1 MLKLKNVSKYYHN
14 NEVVALGLRKVNLD
28 FELGEFVA
36 VTGESGSGKSTLLNV
51 ISGLDTY
58 EDGEMFVSG
67 EETSYFSVADWEGYR
82 RQYIGFVFQNY
93 NIIDSYSVLE
103 NVMVALKI
111 QGYDKEKRKE
121 RAVELIKKV
130 GLESHL
136 HHKASKLSG
145 GQKQRAVIARALA
158 KDCPVIVCDEPTGN
172 LDSESSATIMGLL
185 QEISKDKLVIVVT
198 HNYDEVAEYATR
210 KIRLFDGEVVEDKR
224 IKPHEIIEST
234 TKIQSYVMN
243 IGNLISI
250 GLNNL
255 FRTPRR
261 SIFSTAVFFF
271 IVAVFTLIYGF
282 FVRVTSEAGGSAYNA
297 IFNNITENR
306 IIVTKFD
313 ETPLTLSE
321 LEDLRD
327 IEKILGV
334 HEHDVTNDARILRYE
349 PYEDEYYS
357 WINTQPMYINP
368 SYVLKSTD
376 LTDGRLPESEFEIVL
391 ENQSEIEIGDTIYI
405 GFDYIYYD
413 HFEEEGGTPDTE
425 RPTMQETLEE
435 SAIPFTVVGFTT
447 TLRAFEWTEMAYF
460 HEDFLDDPGV
470 IQNAYIGDDW
480 DSAYDIQMKYGD
492 YHISSLSY
500 MNLVVTDELDDFEFI
515 VPENVIEQLTWALG
529 EAQGTEI
536 DRENNP
542 DFYKN
547 IDFTITSVSTFLST
561 EFDIQIVDFVP
572 YQDKVT
578 GDDVVFTTDSGDYDL
593 VLAGDRYNTIYMNEF
608 TFNQMFT
615 DDYYQVTVY
624 AKNSFDAA
632 NIKADIEDLGYNAI
646 YPRNVE
652 DPLSAF
658 VSIILSIVFGG
669 VMAFLMIV
677 VYFITYLVMRNIQ
690 ESKKKDFLILRSI
703 GASKTSLNKITIIEL
718 LISMVIGTVLVFGL
732 LYINTLTGTV
742 NWLVDLLGF
751 YTFGNYIF
759 LFVLLAVLALLLGR
773 RFNSRIFNKS
783 VITSLKAE

>member
-58 EDGEMFVSG
+58 EDGEMFVGG

-111 QGYDKEKRKE
+111 QGYDKEKRKD
-121 RAVELIKKV
+121 RAIELIKKV

-198 HNYDEVAEYATR
+198 HNYDEVAEFATR

-224 IKPHEIIEST
+224 VKPHEIVESK

-282 FVRVTSEAGGSAYNA
+282 FVRVTTEAGGSSYNA
-297 IFNNITENR
+297 IFNNITESR

-313 ETPLTLSE
+313 ETPLSLSE
-321 LEDLRD
+321 IADLRD
-327 IEKILGV
+327 IEKVLGV

-349 PYEDEYYS
+349 AYEDEYYS
-357 WINTQPMYINP
+357 WINTQPMYVNP
-368 SYVLKSTD
+368 SYVLKNTD
-376 LTDGRLPESEFEIVL
+376 LTEGRLPQSEFEVVL
-391 ENQSEIEIGDTIYI
+391 ENNGDLEVGDVVYI

-413 HFEEEGGTPDTE
+413 SWGDEEGTSDDDK
-425 RPTMQETLEE
+425 PTLQETLEE
-435 SAIPFTVVGFTT
+435 GATAFTVVGFTT

-460 HEDFLDDPGV
+460 HEDFLDDPDV

-480 DSAYDIQMKYGD
+480 DSAYDIRLMIEDLQVTG
-492 YHISSLSY
+492 LSY
-500 MNLVVTDELDDFEFI
+500 MNLVVTDQLNDYELI
-515 VPENVIEQLTWALG
+515 VPEGVIEQLVWSLSEST
-529 EAQGTEI
+529 QTEI
-536 DRENNP
+536 DRENDP
-542 DFYKN
+542 DFYKG
-547 IDFTITSVSTFLST
+547 IDYTVTSSSTFLST
-561 EFDIQIVDFVP
+561 EFDVQIVDYIP
-572 YQDKVT
+572 YGDKT
-578 GDDVVFTTDSGDYDL
+578 GSGDGNSNSGDYDL
-593 VLAGDRYNTIYMNEF
+593 DISGDRYNTVYMNEF

-632 NIKADIEDLGYNAI
+632 NIKADIEDLGFNAI

-658 VSIILSIVFGG
+658 VSIILSIVFGV
-669 VMAFLMIV
+669 VMSFLMVV

-718 LISMVIGTVLVFGL
+718 LISMVIGTTLVFGL

-759 LFVLLAVLALLLGR
+759 LFALLAVLALLLGR